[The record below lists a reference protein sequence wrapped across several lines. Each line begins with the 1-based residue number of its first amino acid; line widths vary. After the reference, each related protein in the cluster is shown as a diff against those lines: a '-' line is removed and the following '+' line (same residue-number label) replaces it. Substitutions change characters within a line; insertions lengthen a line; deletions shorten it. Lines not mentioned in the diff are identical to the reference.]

1 MATKKITVTSLK
13 RGLAAAEEA
22 NAKLTKQVE
31 QEKSMKEIYSKNS
44 AESKA
49 EVESIH
55 SLLDVLPNTIPRKSV
70 PNTEEHWNVVTH
82 SLMTRLASYLALRG

>member
-13 RGLAAAEEA
+13 RDLAAAEEA
-22 NAKLTKQVE
+22 NAKLTKE
-31 QEKSMKEIYSKNS
+31 LASANSIKDMYSKQTS
-44 AESKA
+44 EARA

-55 SLLDVLPNTIPRKSV
+55 SLLDVLPNAIARKTV
-70 PNTEEHWNVVTH
+70 PDTEQSWNVVQH

>member
-1 MATKKITVTSLK
+1 MTTKKPTLTSLK
-13 RGLAAAEEA
+13 RDLAAAEEA
-22 NAKLTKQVE
+22 NAKLAKELTSANSIKE
-31 QEKSMKEIYSKNS
+31 MYAKSE
-44 AESKA
+44 AASKA

-55 SLLDVLPNTIPRKSV
+55 SLLDVLPNAIARKTV